1 MKYRRHFPYLIICAL
16 AVLCA
21 AASAQSGLSH
31 RLVCQSIG
39 NGAAEP
45 LGDREGHALSVGN
58 FTCRTDGGPLDGGV
72 LTGAT
77 IWEYD
82 KLGAVGLSGSG
93 VTRKPGA
100 MAAYM
105 NTESKLTMTLV
116 DGMVTGLTG
125 TGWGRHTLASGSAA
139 ALSGKAYS
147 YTFGSTGAG
156 QFGVDVKVE

>member
-1 MKYRRHFPYLIICAL
+1 MKYRKHFPYLIISAL

-21 AASAQSGLSH
+21 AASAQSGPSH

-58 FTCRTDGGPLDGGV
+58 FTCRTEGGPLDGGV

-77 IWEYD
+77 NWEYD

-105 NTESKLTMTLV
+105 NTESKPTMTLV
-116 DGMVTGLTG
+116 DGKITGFTG
-125 TGWGRHTLASGSAA
+125 TGRGRYPLATGAAA
-139 ALSGKAYS
+139 ALNGKAYS

-156 QFGVDVKVE
+156 QFAVDVKVE

>member
-1 MKYRRHFPYLIICAL
+1 MKYRKHFPYLIICAL

-21 AASAQSGLSH
+21 AASAQSGPSH
-31 RLVCQSIG
+31 RLACQSIG

-45 LGDREGHALSVGN
+45 LGDLEGHALSAGN
-58 FTCRTDGGPLDGGV
+58 FTCRTEGRPLDGGV

-77 IWEYD
+77 IREYD

-93 VTRKPGA
+93 VTRKPRA

-105 NTESKLTMTLV
+105 NTESKLALTLV
-116 DGMVTGLTG
+116 DGMVTGFTG
-125 TGWGRHTLASGSAA
+125 TGRDRHTPASGSAA
-139 ALSGKAYS
+139 ALSGKSYS

-156 QFGVDVKVE
+156 QFGVDGKVE